1 MKSEWKEYKFSE
13 LCDITRG
20 ASPRPIKDFIS
31 SEGMPWVKIADAT
44 SSESRFIEQTKERIK
59 LNGVGMSKSV
69 FPGDLILS
77 NSATPGLPKFMKIEA
92 CIHDGWML
100 LRNFRGLNKRFAY
113 WLLLHERKSIV
124 MQGNGS
130 VFVNLKTDILK
141 DHEVIIPDEAEQER
155 IADILDNIAGKIEL
169 NRQINQTFESMA
181 QAIFKSWFVD
191 FEPVKAKIAAIEA
204 GEDAEGITRAAM
216 RAISGKTDDELDQMQ
231 AGQPE
236 DYAQLKTTAGLFPSA
251 MQDSE
256 LGEVPEGWMVRTLG
270 NISTEL
276 RRGISPKYID
286 DGGILVIN
294 QKCIRGHSVN
304 FSLAR
309 RNDTHL
315 RKVKGREIQIGDVL
329 VNSTGVGTL
338 GRLAPIQYLP
348 EPAVSDSHV
357 TMVRASDEVSP
368 SFLNEYM
375 LTKESFIEAS
385 GAGSTGQTE
394 LGKQVLEEL
403 VVVVPSRT
411 ILDCFEIIH
420 EPISFSIA
428 ENEQECQSL
437 TQLRDT
443 LLPKLLSGELSVD
456 AIQMTR

>member
-1 MKSEWKEYKFSE
+1 MSEWKEYKFSE

-31 SEGMPWVKIADAT
+31 NEGMPWVKIADAT
-44 SSESRFIEQTKERIK
+44 SAESRFIEQTKERIK
-59 LNGVGMSKSV
+59 LEGVEKSKSV

-77 NSATPGLPKFMKIEA
+77 NSATPGLPMFMKIEA

-113 WLLLHERKSIV
+113 WLLLHERKSLV
-124 MQGNGS
+124 MHGNGS

-141 DHEVIIPDEAEQER
+141 DHEVVIPDEAEQER
-155 IADILDNIAGKIEL
+155 IADILDSIAEKIEL
-169 NRQINQTFESMA
+169 NRQIKQTLESMA
-181 QAIFKSWFVD
+181 QTIFKSWFVD

-204 GEDAEGITRAAM
+204 GEDAEGVTRAAM

-231 AGQPE
+231 AGQTE
-236 DYAQLKTTAGLFPSA
+236 HYAQLKTTAELFPSA

-256 LGEVPEGWMVRTLG
+256 LGEVPEGGEVRTLG
-270 NISTEL
+270 SLSAEL
-276 RRGISPKYID
+276 RRGISPKYTEE
-286 DGGILVIN
+286 GGILVIN
-294 QKCIRGHSVN
+294 QKCIRSHSVD

-309 RNDTHL
+309 RNDTKL
-315 RKVKGREIQIGDVL
+315 RKVKGREIQVGDIL

-338 GRLAPIQYLP
+338 GRLAPIRYLP
-348 EPAVSDSHV
+348 EPAVVDSHV
-357 TMVRASDEVSP
+357 TVVRASNEVTP

-394 LGKQVLEEL
+394 LRKQVLEEL
-403 VVVVPSRT
+403 FVAVLNRT
-411 ILDCFEIIH
+411 LIESFEIIH
-420 EPISFSIA
+420 EPISLLIA
-428 ENEQECQSL
+428 KRELESQSL

-443 LLPKLLSGELSVD
+443 LLPKLLSGELEVND
-456 AIQMTR
+456 ANKVES